1 MLPYVTISFIA
12 PNISVS
18 DSAVSPNSDVATID
32 NEEGTTVQWPG
43 EPARCSDSSDTFRN
57 TPHLRAVAGHN
68 DLTETRNV
76 QTTHDT
82 IANVHDISYSETH
95 HTVSLHISK
104 QTLTTALTTQLSL
117 SHVTSALVAYERHEL
132 FLHPLL

>member
-57 TPHLRAVAGHN
+57 SDNQLTAGR
-68 DLTETRNV
+68 LV
-76 QTTHDT
+76 
-82 IANVHDISYSETH
+82 
-95 HTVSLHISK
+95 
-104 QTLTTALTTQLSL
+104 ALTAPPGWA
-117 SHVTSALVAYERHEL
+117 ALNMKK
-132 FLHPLL
+132 